1 LNPTCLNLVSHKQN
15 ASWGRR
21 EIVQGWEMSV
31 VLGIDAAWTE
41 KNPSGV
47 ALAVKN
53 SDGWKLVIVSNSYEN
68 FYANR
73 GFRLNDE
80 NSARGSRLDV
90 CLLLSSVFSLCGKPA
105 NVIALD
111 IPLSRQPITGRR
123 TSDKLVSS
131 KYGARKAGTYTP
143 SSDRPGP
150 ISNAMRADFESAGY
164 QLQTR
169 GPSTSNLLEVY
180 PHPALNLLEVYPH
193 PALVELMDAPE
204 RLKYKFGKIRKYWA
218 GDSPLKR
225 REFVLEQWSR
235 IAAKLDT
242 KISGV
247 VSALPDLQPDA
258 SGKIMKAYEDC
269 LDAIV
274 CAWVAICAIEG
285 NAIPFG
291 DEDSAIWIP
300 KAATDDA

>member
-1 LNPTCLNLVSHKQN
+1 MSLNPGVLVAIECQLLQLRFLLAKAGS
-15 ASWGRR
+15 GRG
-21 EIVQGWEMSV
+21 EVVQGWEMNV

-53 SDGWKLVIVSNSYEN
+53 FDGWKLVIVSNSYEN

-80 NSARGSRLDV
+80 NSAQGSRLDV
-90 CLLLSSVFSLCGKPA
+90 CLLLSSVLSHCGKPA
-105 NVIALD
+105 NIIAVD
-111 IPLSRQPITGRR
+111 IPLSRLPVTGRR
-123 TSDKLVSS
+123 TSDNLVSS
-131 KYGARKAGTYTP
+131 KYGARRCGTHSP
-143 SSDRPGP
+143 RPDRPGP
-150 ISNAMRADFESAGY
+150 ISNDMRTDFESAGY

-169 GPSTSNLLEVY
+169 GLSTS
-180 PHPALNLLEVYPH
+180 NLLEVYPH

-204 RLKYKFGKIRKYWA
+204 RLPYKFHKISKYWRHA
-218 GDSPLKR
+218 STTER
-225 REFVLEQWSR
+225 RELVLQQWSR
-235 IAAKLDT
+235 IAAKLDG

-247 VSALPDLQPDA
+247 LSALPNLQPDA